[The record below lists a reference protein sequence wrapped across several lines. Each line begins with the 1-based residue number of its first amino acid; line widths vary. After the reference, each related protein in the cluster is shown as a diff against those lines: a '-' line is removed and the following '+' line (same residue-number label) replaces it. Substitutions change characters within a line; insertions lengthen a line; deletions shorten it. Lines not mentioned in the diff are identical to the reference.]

1 MTTKANASSDF
12 NEYMSRKVLPHEV
25 GEHFF
30 YLNQGMEKEFYLFM
44 WIAGF
49 NRDDDDFPSLEEMSC
64 DLGWSKRT
72 IRRCL
77 QLLVRISVLTAK
89 ERIGY
94 STIYKINP
102 EAFPALAF
110 GYHKM
115 KAKTS

>member
-12 NEYMSRKVLPHEV
+12 NEYMSRKVLPYEI
-25 GEHFF
+25 GEQFF
-30 YLNQGMEKEFYLFM
+30 YLNQGMEKELYLFM
-44 WIAGF
+44 WIVGF
-49 NRDDDDFPSLEEMSC
+49 NRADDDFPSLEEMSFC
-64 DLGWSKRT
+64 LGWSKGT

-77 QLLVRISVLTAK
+77 KLLVRISVLIAK

-94 STIYKINP
+94 STIYRINP

-115 KAKTS
+115 KAKTP